1 MVSIR
6 EFNLKKILSL
16 EPIHYG
22 FGYLLLIIVYT
33 MVFYFNSKGLGLD
46 ESFID
51 SLYLSLVT
59 ITTLGFGDITPST
72 DLGKIVTSSAALFG
86 ILMLGLFLNSLS
98 HALSKELI
106 KKDQDEEEKKKERLR
121 ESLEMH
127 ACLILDVFKSGNPFA
142 WDKHAKY
149 SAPMDELE
157 EFARH
162 TYLTIFDKTKCKI
175 NVLHV
180 KLLLE
185 TIDQNY
191 DMLLSL
197 APVAAE
203 ISSEHLIAWS
213 SLLSNARNLKQQY
226 QKAQN
231 NRKDE
236 TIEWPAIDDIAL
248 QVQEIIQN
256 ILFISQREKMPD

>member
-1 MVSIR
+1 
-6 EFNLKKILSL
+6 
-16 EPIHYG
+16 
-22 FGYLLLIIVYT
+22 
-33 MVFYFNSKGLGLD
+33 MVFYFNSNCLGLD
-46 ESFID
+46 SSFID

-98 HALSKELI
+98 HALSAELI
-106 KKDQDEEEKKKERLR
+106 KKNQDIDKKKKEKLR

-157 EFARH
+157 EFARN
-162 TYLTIFDKTKCKI
+162 TYLNIYDKNKCQI
-175 NVLHV
+175 NALQI

-197 APVAAE
+197 VPVAAD

-213 SLLSNARNLKQQY
+213 SLLSNAKNLKQQY
-226 QKAQN
+226 QRAQESL
-231 NRKDE
+231 KSE
-236 TIEWPAIDDIAL
+236 TIEWPSIDDIAL
-248 QVQEIIQN
+248 QVQELIQN
-256 ILFISQREKMPD
+256 ILFISQREKMPSN

>member
-1 MVSIR
+1 
-6 EFNLKKILSL
+6 
-16 EPIHYG
+16 
-22 FGYLLLIIVYT
+22 

-51 SLYLSLVT
+51 SLYLSL
-59 ITTLGFGDITPST
+59 
-72 DLGKIVTSSAALFG
+72 VTSSAALFG

-248 QVQEIIQN
+248 QVQELIQN